1 MLWIF
6 VAGLMVG
13 GGLWLLASRLFPSV
27 TPLAIAA
34 ARLQRPGV
42 SRLVVID
49 GDDTLAARLGRLLLP
64 RFPSERLRL
73 DKVGRDL
80 AIVGRSTEV
89 HLGQKVLWAVVGA
102 LAIPVFVA
110 LLALGGTSV
119 ALVLPSWL
127 AVAGSVSGF
136 FLPDIAIGQLA
147 DIRRKEFRQSLGA
160 YIDLV
165 VMLLAANEGVT
176 GALEHGANA
185 GDTWPFVEVR
195 RALSQARL
203 SAAAPWQALR
213 ELGERY
219 GVDELVELAS
229 SAQLSGTEGASV
241 RLSLVAKA
249 GTLRDRAL
257 SAEEAT
263 AEQSSTRMVFPLLL
277 LVLSFVLFIGYPALV
292 GVLQS

>member
-1 MLWIF
+1 MFGVLL
-6 VAGLMVG
+6 AGLMVG
-13 GGLWLLASRLFPSV
+13 CGLWMLGARLFPSAR
-27 TPLAIAA
+27 TLHAGA
-34 ARLQRPGV
+34 ARLLRPGV
-42 SRLVVID
+42 PRLTVEA
-49 GDDTLAARLGRLLLP
+49 DDPTLAARLGHLLLP
-64 RFPSERLRL
+64 RIEPERLRL

-80 AIVGRSTEV
+80 AIAGRSTEV
-89 HLGQKVLWAVVGA
+89 HLGEKVLWAMLGA
-102 LAIPVFVA
+102 FSVPVFVG
-110 LLALGGTSV
+110 LLILGGTRVS
-119 ALVLPSWL
+119 LVLPSWMAL
-127 AVAGSVSGF
+127 AGAVAGF
-136 FLPDIAIGQLA
+136 FLPDVAVRQIADQ
-147 DIRRKEFRQSLGA
+147 RRKEFRQSLGA

-176 GALEHGANA
+176 GALEHAANA

-203 SAAAPWQALR
+203 TAAAPWLALR
-213 ELGERY
+213 NLGERY

-257 SAEEAT
+257 SSEEAV